1 MTDKQ
6 IKQALENLAR
16 RGVPENTNLWPELA
30 AKLERKSL
38 MTTLRTR
45 PFTAIL
51 IALFVLLALSG
62 AAYALGRVFGYVPGV
77 GLVENDSGMRV
88 LVEPVSV
95 TRDGVTLMVAQALV
109 YSDHVQLV
117 YGVKG
122 IAPEN
127 DSSTFTTEQ
136 LNSMDQTAFCGGA
149 TTMPFSDNDA
159 RLRLPDGTFINR
171 TMDMSKYPE
180 NVFAMKPAFEVAV
193 PADAT
198 EITLVLK
205 CIMWARLGA
214 VPENWEVPLKLK
226 YVPAGTVIGQP
237 VLDVTPSVSSSVH
250 DNGITVGL
258 DKVVPQ
264 DDRYSFYFTI
274 TPDESKDAALAY
286 FPASASVVDAT
297 GQKIAL
303 IYMSPP
309 PVTHDVAEPWELQS
323 VARPAYG
330 PYTFVLDKI
339 LVDYAEDGSNVVE
352 FDLGVNPQVEQIWNI
367 NQILHLAGT
376 DVKVISATL
385 VESDPRIQSLPANTQ
400 GIKFAFEAADGK
412 TPFTIS
418 LMEFLNRNISN
429 GALPFSDNI
438 ELAPKYALTLFYPN
452 GLPTGKVR
460 FAVDKQ
466 TVMVTGNWQL
476 AWASPDQNGVELL
489 ESSQSI
495 SSKPNANGVTVE
507 LKRVV
512 KLENSYLFYIHMS
525 TPESRPNFRVIAPVD
540 VFVIDASG
548 KKIQLDLDG
557 PQVYSARNEN
567 LWQFSTKE
575 KISDGSLKLVVEKAK
590 AYYSNFNFDTPPADD
605 VLQKLTEEHSFIF
618 DVGEDP
624 QVNQIWTINQE
635 FELGGYEGKVI
646 SARAVEVDSKQLPFP
661 ELQPDAT
668 INRGYEFTIRSVDPA
683 VQWNVDMF
691 IDRPDGNTLPDF
703 VDCIGGMNSDSASTT
718 MHTVTCRGLPNGT
731 LRVAINDIAIML
743 NDVWEMDWTLSTR

>member
-30 AKLERKSL
+30 AKLERKSP

-95 TRDGVTLMVAQALV
+95 TRDGVTLTVTQALV

-117 YGVKG
+117 YEVKG

-127 DSSTFTTEQ
+127 DSSTFTGEQ
-136 LNSMDQTAFCGGA
+136 LNSLDQTTFCGGP

-180 NVFAMKPAFEVAV
+180 NVFATKPAFEAAV
-193 PADAT
+193 PADVT
-198 EITLVLK
+198 ELTMALK
-205 CIMWARLGA
+205 CIPWARLGA

-237 VLDVTPSVSSSVH
+237 VLDVTPSVSSAVH
-250 DNGITVGL
+250 DNGFTVAL

-274 TPDESKDAALAY
+274 TPDERKDAALAY
-286 FPASASVVDAT
+286 SPASASVVDAT

-323 VARPAYG
+323 VAKPAYG

-339 LVDYAEDGSNVVE
+339 FVDYAEDGSNVIE
-352 FDLGVNPQVEQIWNI
+352 FDMGENPQVGQIWNI

-385 VESDPRIQSLPANTQ
+385 VESDPRLQSLPANTQ
-400 GIKFAFEAADGK
+400 GIKFTFEATDGK
-412 TPFTIS
+412 TPFKIS
-418 LMEFLNRNISN
+418 LMEYLNRNISN
-429 GALPFSDNI
+429 GALPFSENI
-438 ELAPKYALTLFYPN
+438 EPAPKYTLTVFYPN
-452 GLPTGKVR
+452 GVPTGKIR
-460 FAVDKQ
+460 FAVDMQ

-476 AWASPDQNGVELL
+476 AWASPDQNGVDLL
-489 ESSQSI
+489 ESSRSI
-495 SSKPNANGVTVE
+495 SSKPNANGVTAE

-512 KLENSYLFYIHMS
+512 KLENSYLFYVHMS

-540 VFVIDASG
+540 VSVIDASG
-548 KKIQLDLDG
+548 KKIQLELDG

-567 LWQFSTKE
+567 IWQFSTKE
-575 KISDGSLKLVVEKAK
+575 KISDGPLKLVVEKAK
-590 AYYSNFNFDTPPADD
+590 AYYSNFNFDTSPADD

-624 QVNQIWTINQE
+624 QVDQIWTLNQE
-635 FELGGYEGKVI
+635 FEIGGYEGKAI

-691 IDRPDGNTLPDF
+691 IDRPDGNTPSNF
-703 VDCIGGMNSDSASTT
+703 VDCIGGMDGDSASTT

-731 LRVAINDIAIML
+731 LRVAINHIAIML
-743 NDVWEMDWTLSTR
+743 NDVWEMDWTLSTQ